1 MSEPEIYEVFAIR
14 YGSVTERLRRD
25 NFIIAPDPGPD
36 TDPHDAGMP
45 LDYFVWAIVN
55 ENRTIVVD
63 TGFEHEEGAKRGR
76 VITRLPRE
84 GLAIIG
90 IAAAEVKDVII
101 THLHYD
107 HAGTLDDFPAA
118 RFHLQ
123 ESEMNYATGKHMCH
137 APFGHAYA
145 PDHVCT
151 MVRRVFDGR
160 VCFHDGAAE
169 VAPGISVHWIGGHT
183 AGVQCVRVLTKR
195 GWVVLA
201 SDASHFYENMEAVA
215 PFPIV
220 YSAADMVQGYATM
233 AKLADSGKHIIPG
246 HDPLVMQ
253 RYPLVREGQEDVIR
267 LDVAPKE

>member
-1 MSEPEIYEVFAIR
+1 MSGPETYEIFAIR
-14 YGSVTERLRRD
+14 YGSVAERLRRD
-25 NFIIAPDPGPD
+25 NFILAPDPHEGN
-36 TDPHDAGMP
+36 MP

-63 TGFEHEEGAKRGR
+63 TGFERTEGARR
-76 VITRLPRE
+76 DRTITRLPAE
-84 GLAIIG
+84 GLEIIG
-90 IAAAEVKDVII
+90 IDAAKVEDVII

-123 ESEMNYATGKHMCH
+123 EKEMRYATGNHMCQ
-137 APFGHAYA
+137 APFGHAYSA
-145 PDHVCT
+145 DHVCT

-160 VCFHDGAAE
+160 VAFHDGE
-169 VAPGISVHWIGGHT
+169 GQIAPGITVHWIGGHT

-201 SDASHFYENMEAVA
+201 SDAAHFYENMEATA

-233 AKLADSGKHIIPG
+233 RGLAESDKHIIPG
-246 HDPLVMQ
+246 HDPLVRA
-253 RYPLVREGQEDVIR
+253 RYPIVKEGQEDVIR
-267 LDVAPKE
+267 LDVDPTD

>member
-1 MSEPEIYEVFAIR
+1 MSGPETYEVFAIR
-14 YGSVTERLRRD
+14 YGSVAERLRRD
-25 NFIIAPDPGPD
+25 NFIIAPEHP
-36 TDPHDAGMP
+36 TDPHDGNMP
-45 LDYFVWAIVN
+45 LDYFVWAIVK

-63 TGFEHEEGAKRGR
+63 TGFERTEGDRRGR
-76 VITRLPRE
+76 TITRLPAE
-84 GLAIIG
+84 GLEIIG
-90 IAAAEVKDVII
+90 IDAAKVEDVII

-123 ESEMNYATGKHMCH
+123 ESEMHYATGKHMCH
-137 APFGHAYA
+137 EPFGHAYA

-160 VCFHDGAAE
+160 VAFHDGAAE
-169 VAPGISVHWIGGHT
+169 LAPGISVHWIGGHT

-195 GWVVLA
+195 GWLVLA
-201 SDASHFYENMEAVA
+201 SDAAHFYENMEATA

-233 AKLADSGKHIIPG
+233 LGLAESGKHVIPG

-253 RYPLVREGQEDVIR
+253 RYPVAKEGQEDVIR
-267 LDVAPKE
+267 LDVAPRD

>member
-1 MSEPEIYEVFAIR
+1 MSGPETYELFAIR
-14 YGSVTERLRRD
+14 YGSVAGRLRRD
-25 NFIIAPDPGPD
+25 NFIIAPDHPA
-36 TDPHDAGMP
+36 DPHDGPMP

-63 TGFEHEEGAKRGR
+63 TGFEYSEAEKRGR
-76 VITRLPRE
+76 KITRLPRD
-84 GLAIIG
+84 GLEIIG
-90 IAAAEVKDVII
+90 INADTVEDVII

-145 PDHVCT
+145 ADHVCT

-160 VCFHDGAAE
+160 VVFHDGDRE

-201 SDASHFYENMEAVA
+201 SDASHFYENMEGIA

-220 YSAADMVQGYATM
+220 YSAADMVQGYSKM
-233 AKLADSGKHIIPG
+233 RDLADSSKHIIPG

-253 RYPLVREGQEDVIR
+253 RYPVAQSGQQDVIR
-267 LDVAPKE
+267 LDVAPKD

>member
-1 MSEPEIYEVFAIR
+1 MSGPETYELFAVR
-14 YGSVTERLRRD
+14 YGTVAGRIRSD
-25 NFIIAPDPGPD
+25 NFIIAPEQP
-36 TDPHDAGMP
+36 TDPHDGPMP

-63 TGFEHEEGAKRGR
+63 TGFERSEGDKRR
-76 VITRLPRE
+76 RIIKHLPRE
-84 GLAIIG
+84 GLEIIG
-90 IAAAEVKDVII
+90 IDASKVEDVII

-118 RFHLQ
+118 KFHLQ

-137 APFGHAYA
+137 EPFGHAYA
-145 PDHVCT
+145 PDHVCA
-151 MVRRVFDGR
+151 MVRRVFNGR
-160 VCFHDGAAE
+160 VVFHDGARE
-169 VAPGISVHWIGGHT
+169 IAPGISVHWIGGHT

-201 SDASHFYENMEAVA
+201 SDASHFYENMEGIA

-233 AKLADSGKHIIPG
+233 RDLAASPKHIIPG
-246 HDPLVMQ
+246 HDPMVME
-253 RYPLVREGQEDVIR
+253 RYPLAKSGQEDVIC
-267 LDVAPKE
+267 LDVEPTA